1 MKLKEYEKMLKDH
14 DWYYTFSDDKRY
26 YDKARAVEEKLIAL
40 ADNDKTLRKLFM
52 LYADWNSVKQIS
64 QEVFNKRK
72 EEIYGERD

>member
-14 DWYYTFSDDKRY
+14 DWYYTFSNDKRY

-40 ADNDKTLRKLFM
+40 AEKYPDLKQLFM

-64 QEVFNKRK
+64 QEMFDKRRDA
-72 EEIYGERD
+72 IYGQRD